1 MDELKEQEEAEKE
14 AEKDA
19 SFEAIRP
26 YYPNVSK
33 MIKKLKSQL
42 SNPSSLDIKTIVYIT
57 HENTTEADMIAVA
70 YVAQN
75 SFGAEIDELARYMV
89 ASDSISFD
97 EKYDDFEIQIVTGD
111 NEKYSYTSTDGVMYK
126 QTDGSAIMFM
136 IDLDDYQEQGN
147 SLK

>member
-1 MDELKEQEEAEKE
+1 
-14 AEKDA
+14 
-19 SFEAIRP
+19 
-26 YYPNVSK
+26 
-33 MIKKLKSQL
+33 
-42 SNPSSLDIKTIVYIT
+42 
-57 HENTTEADMIAVA
+57 
-70 YVAQN
+70 
-75 SFGAEIDELARYMV
+75 MV

-111 NEKYSYTSTDGVMYK
+111 NEKYGYTSTDGVMYK